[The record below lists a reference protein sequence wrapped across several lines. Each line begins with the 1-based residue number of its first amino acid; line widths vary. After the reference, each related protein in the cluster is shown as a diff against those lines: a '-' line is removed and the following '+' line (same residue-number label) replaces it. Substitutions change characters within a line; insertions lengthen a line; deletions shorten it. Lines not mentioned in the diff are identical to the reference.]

1 MLLPQEVHQRG
12 ASPPPVFIVRH
23 EGYGVGAWHH
33 VLDQGDVGTGGIDCA
48 AVVEEVADGAP
59 GVEDDGGLA
68 AEVEADD
75 GGGVCLGPLGEG

>member
-1 MLLPQEVHQRG
+1 M
-12 ASPPPVFIVRH
+12 
-23 EGYGVGAWHH
+23 
-33 VLDQGDVGTGGIDCA
+33 
-48 AVVEEVADGAP
+48 VEEVADGAP